1 MVRKNEKTC
10 KFRLPVLSI
19 IYCLATYKREFEAVI
34 PKRTSRAWGR
44 MANGCTLTKRGRNG
58 TLVTEMIETNIKCL
72 FQSEF
77 RRRNIGERGGVV
89 AKMGEKYTFSQ
100 RRDYICTCLIGQ
112 EFVPIAQLTAALEV
126 SEMTVRRDL
135 RRLEEEGNLIRVHG
149 GARRLPPQKRELP
162 QNRRMLENRQAK
174 ERIGAYASR
183 FVEDG
188 DIILLDASTTTRYMV
203 QHLLTRRITVI
214 TNQVDVAM
222 GFSESKTAQVILLGG
237 KLRKSSGSLTGY
249 EVVEQVR
256 RYNADKLF
264 CSSKALDE
272 AHGLTDV
279 TVEEGEVKRAFLH
292 ASAERYLL
300 MDSSKLD
307 TQAFYQVAPIQ
318 AIHHLIT
325 DPPCEE
331 HQAFL
336 ERCRS
341 HQIQI
346 HLGAQESGQ

>member
-1 MVRKNEKTC
+1 
-10 KFRLPVLSI
+10 
-19 IYCLATYKREFEAVI
+19 
-34 PKRTSRAWGR
+34 
-44 MANGCTLTKRGRNG
+44 
-58 TLVTEMIETNIKCL
+58 
-72 FQSEF
+72 
-77 RRRNIGERGGVV
+77 
-89 AKMGEKYTFSQ
+89 MGEKYSFSQ
-100 RRDYICTCLIGQ
+100 RRDYICTCLMAR

-135 RRLEEEGNLIRVHG
+135 RRLEEEGHLIRVHG

-162 QNRRMLENRQAK
+162 QNRRMLENRPAK

-203 QHLLTRRITVI
+203 QHLLTRHITVI

-222 GFSESKTAQVILLGG
+222 GFSESKTVQVILLGG
-237 KLRKSSGSLTGY
+237 QLRKSSGSLTGY

-292 ASAERYLL
+292 AAAERYLL
-300 MDSSKLD
+300 MDSSKLN
-307 TQAFYQVAPIQ
+307 TRAFYQVVPIQ

-325 DPPCEE
+325 DSPCEE
-331 HQAFL
+331 HRDFL

-346 HLGAQESGQ
+346 HMGAQESGQ